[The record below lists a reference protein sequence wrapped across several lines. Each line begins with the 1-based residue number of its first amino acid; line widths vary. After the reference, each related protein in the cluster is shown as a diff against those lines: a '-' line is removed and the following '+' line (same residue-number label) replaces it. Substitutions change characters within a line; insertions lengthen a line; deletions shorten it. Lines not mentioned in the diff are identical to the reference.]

1 MCIAKFLSAP
11 GLAWQTAFK
20 NIKVKLDLLTDI
32 EKMLLIKKKANN
44 NKKKMK
50 IKTKSKLKQF

>member
-20 NIKVKLDLLTDI
+20 KIKVKLDLLTDI

-44 NKKKMK
+44 NKKKNEDQDK
-50 IKTKSKLKQF
+50 K